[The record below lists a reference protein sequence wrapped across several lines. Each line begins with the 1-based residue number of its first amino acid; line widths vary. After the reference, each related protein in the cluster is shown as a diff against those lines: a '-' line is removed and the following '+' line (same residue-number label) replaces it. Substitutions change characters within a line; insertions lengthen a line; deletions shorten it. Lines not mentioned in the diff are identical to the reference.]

1 MICIM
6 SLLTFMESNLNINI
20 KDYNGPLD
28 LLLELVH
35 KNKYNLKDLPIL
47 QLCNQYIEFIEDLK
61 KVSIEIAS
69 EYLLMAAIMVFLK
82 SKFLVNKDKEE
93 DVKKVTKFLTN
104 RLFILEK
111 VHKNSKLLFEL
122 PQFQQQ
128 FFTCNYKNK
137 LKIEKNIVIK
147 DKLIDLLKAYADIHK
162 RNQQYTLKFSSSKLF
177 TIKDGQNIIS
187 KEISSNPN
195 WFSLKSLIPSNL
207 QSKFMSKSFYS
218 STFNASL
225 HMAKKEKSEERKI
238 DINQSEPFS
247 DIYIK
252 KHE

>member
-1 MICIM
+1 
-6 SLLTFMESNLNINI
+6 MESNLNINI

-28 LLLELVH
+28 VLLELVH
-35 KNKYNLKDLPIL
+35 KNKYDLKDLPIL
-47 QLCNQYIEFIEDLK
+47 QLCNQYIAFIEDLK

-104 RLFILEK
+104 RLTILEL
-111 VHKNSKLLFEL
+111 VHKNSELLFSL
-122 PQFQQQ
+122 PQFKQQ
-128 FFTCNYKNK
+128 FFTSTYKNK
-137 LKIEKNIVIK
+137 LKIEKNFIIK

-187 KEISSNPN
+187 KEILNNPD
-195 WFSLKSLIPSNL
+195 WFSLRSLLPNNL
-207 QSKFMSKSFYS
+207 QSEIMNKSFYS

-225 HMAKKEKSEERKI
+225 HMAKKDKDKDKDKKI
-238 DINQSEPFS
+238 VISQSQPFS
-247 DIYIK
+247 DIFLK

>member
-1 MICIM
+1 
-6 SLLTFMESNLNINI
+6 MESNLNINI

-28 LLLELVH
+28 VLLELVH
-35 KNKYNLKDLPIL
+35 KNKYDLKNLPIL
-47 QLCNQYIEFIEDLK
+47 QLCNQYISFIEDLK
-61 KVSIEIAS
+61 KVSIEVAS
-69 EYLLMAAIMVFLK
+69 EYLLMASIMVFLK

-104 RLFILEK
+104 RLTILEM
-111 VHKNSKLLFEL
+111 VHKNTKLLFEL
-122 PQFQQQ
+122 PQFKQE
-128 FFTCNYKNK
+128 FFTCDYKNK
-137 LKIEKNIVIK
+137 LKVENNFIIK
-147 DKLIDLLKAYADIHK
+147 DKLIDLLKAYAQIHK

-177 TIKDGQNIIS
+177 TIKDGQNVIS
-187 KEISSNPN
+187 KEILSNSD
-195 WFSLKSLIPSNL
+195 WFSLKSLIPDNL
-207 QSKFMSKSFYS
+207 KSEIMSKSFYS

-225 HMAKKEKSEERKI
+225 HMAKKEKDEEKKI

>member
-1 MICIM
+1 
-6 SLLTFMESNLNINI
+6 MESNLNIEI

-28 LLLELVH
+28 VLLELVH
-35 KNKYNLKDLPIL
+35 KNKYDLKNLPIL
-47 QLCNQYIEFIEDLK
+47 ELCNQYITFIEDLK

-69 EYLLMAAIMVFLK
+69 EYLLMASIMVFLK

-104 RLFILEK
+104 RLTILEL

-122 PQFQQQ
+122 PQYNQQ
-128 FFTCNYKNK
+128 FFSSTYKHK
-137 LKIEKNIVIK
+137 LKVEKNFIIK
-147 DKLIDLLKAYADIHK
+147 DKLIDLLKAYADIHR

-177 TIKDGQNIIS
+177 SIKDGQNVIS
-187 KEISSNPN
+187 NKIASNSD
-195 WFSLKSLIPSNL
+195 WFSLKSLLPDNL
-207 QSKFMSKSFYS
+207 QSEIMSKSFYS

-225 HMAKKEKSEERKI
+225 HMAKKDKEEVKQI
-238 DINQSEPFS
+238 DIRQSKPFS
-247 DIYIK
+247 DIYLK

>member
-1 MICIM
+1 
-6 SLLTFMESNLNINI
+6 MESNLNIEI

-28 LLLELVH
+28 VLLELVH
-35 KNKYNLKDLPIL
+35 KNKYDLKNLPIL
-47 QLCNQYIEFIEDLK
+47 ELCNQYIAFIEDLK

-69 EYLLMAAIMVFLK
+69 EYLLMASIMVFLK

-104 RLFILEK
+104 RLTILEL

-122 PQFQQQ
+122 PQYKQQ
-128 FFTCNYKNK
+128 FFSSTYKHK
-137 LKIEKNIVIK
+137 LKVEKNFIIK
-147 DKLIDLLKAYADIHK
+147 DKLIDLLKAYADIHR

-177 TIKDGQNIIS
+177 TIKDGQNVIS
-187 KEISSNPN
+187 NKIASNSD
-195 WFSLKSLIPSNL
+195 WFSLKSLLPDNL
-207 QSKFMSKSFYS
+207 QSEIMNKSFYS

-225 HMAKKEKSEERKI
+225 HMAKKDKEESKQI
-238 DINQSEPFS
+238 DIRQSKPFS
-247 DIYIK
+247 DIYLK